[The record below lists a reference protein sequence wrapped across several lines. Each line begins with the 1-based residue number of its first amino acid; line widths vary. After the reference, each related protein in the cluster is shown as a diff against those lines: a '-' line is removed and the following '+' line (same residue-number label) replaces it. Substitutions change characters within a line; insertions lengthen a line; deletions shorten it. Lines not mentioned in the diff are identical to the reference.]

1 MKRLRTSGGE
11 MAYVDQGAGPPVVL
25 LHGFP
30 TSSYLWRDVVPAL
43 ADRMRV
49 IAPDLLGYGESDK
62 PEDRELNPRAQARH
76 VRELLE
82 YLGIDEF
89 AVVGHDVGGGI
100 AQLLAFEGRVRAMV
114 LLDSVAFDAWPI
126 EGVRLL
132 QDAGSQDATPEFVA
146 GVIELAMDLGTAREG
161 GLDAEALAAYRA
173 PFSTEDGAHAFFRA
187 ARGID
192 GVGLAGRERD
202 LQDLDVPTLVVWGE
216 QDPYLGPE
224 LGERLADLLPQAV
237 LVLLPG
243 CSHLVIEDA
252 PETVA
257 ALISQFL
264 RSKYLGLAHSH
275 DHGDGHAH
283 GHAAGTG
290 PVVIPVERRGP
301 T

>member
-1 MKRLRTSGGE
+1 MKRLATSGGE
-11 MAYVDQGAGPPVVL
+11 LAYVDEGAGPPVVL

-30 TSSYLWRDVVPAL
+30 TSSYMWRDVVPAL

-62 PEDRELNPRAQARH
+62 PDDQALNPRAQARY

-82 YLGIDEF
+82 QLEIREF
-89 AVVGHDVGGGI
+89 GVVGHDVGGGV
-100 AQLLAFEGRVRAMV
+100 AQLLALEARVRAMV

-132 QDAGSQDATPEFVA
+132 QEAGSQDATPEFVA
-146 GVIELAMDLGTAREG
+146 SVIELALGLGSAREG
-161 GLDAEALAAYRA
+161 GLDERDLAAYRL
-173 PFSTEDGAHAFFRA
+173 PFATADGAHAFFRA

-192 GVGLAGRERD
+192 GLGLAGRERD
-202 LQDLDVPTLVVWGE
+202 LGRLDVPTLLIWGE
-216 QDPYLGPE
+216 DDPYLGPE
-224 LGERLADLLPQAV
+224 LGERLADLLPQAA

-243 CSHLVIEDA
+243 CSHLVTEDA
-252 PETVA
+252 PETVV

-264 RSKYLGLAHSH
+264 RSKYLGLPHSH
-275 DHGDGHAH
+275 EHGDGH
-283 GHAAGTG
+283 GHAPTAGPT
-290 PVVIPVERRGP
+290 VIRLERRGP